1 MPRQKGM
8 DLMTLKGRRT
18 ISCQGVKVMSTPFV
32 DPVHRLNARNRTISA
47 AMAAQQGSEQ
57 PRLTISMISAHPFEL
72 EMLGSLLANAFVN
85 AEIRS
90 FRTAAEWERASTA
103 DAEHETVLYNI
114 GDGPISERGVKA
126 ALREFIS
133 RAGQRRVVVM
143 SRDDDLMATC
153 EAIDCGAASYIPPS
167 VGVDELI
174 AALHGSSSKSVVLP
188 RQSMM
193 ALCAAL
199 GEAMQRRPG
208 LDRYFTDR
216 QLSVAQSLRRGAANK
231 TIAYELGLCESTV
244 KVHIRNIMRKL
255 KATNRTQAASRLN
268 DLANGNCEVDMSTG
282 H

>member
-1 MPRQKGM
+1 
-8 DLMTLKGRRT
+8 
-18 ISCQGVKVMSTPFV
+18 MSTPFI
-32 DPVHRLNARNRTISA
+32 DPVHRLTARPVGMPATVR
-47 AMAAQQGSEQ
+47 QGQES
-57 PRLTISMISAHPFEL
+57 RVTISMISAHPFEL
-72 EMLGSLLANAFVN
+72 EMLGSLLAQAFSG

-90 FRTAAEWERASTA
+90 FRSAADWERASTA
-103 DAEHETVLYNI
+103 DPEHETLLYNI
-114 GDGPISERGVKA
+114 GDGPIRDGEVKA
-126 ALREFIS
+126 SLRDFIA
-133 RAGQRRVVVM
+133 RAGLRRVVVM

-174 AALHGSSSKSVVLP
+174 AALRGSSAKSVVLP
-188 RQSMM
+188 RQSMV

-208 LDRYFTDR
+208 LERYFTDR
-216 QLSVAQSLRRGAANK
+216 QLSVAQALRRGAANK

-268 DLANGNCEVDMSTG
+268 DLANGSCDLELSPEV
-282 H
+282 